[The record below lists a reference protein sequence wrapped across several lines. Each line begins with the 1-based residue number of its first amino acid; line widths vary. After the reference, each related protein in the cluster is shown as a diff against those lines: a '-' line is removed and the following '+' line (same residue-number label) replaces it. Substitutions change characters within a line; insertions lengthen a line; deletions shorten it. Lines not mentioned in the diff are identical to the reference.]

1 MIGLAGLRKPAAELP
16 QGAIATAAMEALNR
30 LAHGVVMVDRD
41 SNVHFINDGATTL
54 LKSRECRVHA
64 GRLVAR
70 SGSETARLQ
79 QFIADCA
86 DGAAAGQAPDCRE
99 VYRLGDPALLMQVVP
114 PAETPTLAPA
124 SERRLLS
131 IFITDPHAS
140 SVPSAEQLRQRF
152 GLTGAEAQVAGEI
165 VKGGGLMQC
174 AAVLKIS
181 APTAR
186 THLKR
191 IFEKTGAER
200 QAHFVRLGLASHLA
214 IR

>member
-16 QGAIATAAMEALNR
+16 QGAIATAAVEALNR
-30 LAHGVVMVDRD
+30 LEHGVVMIDRD
-41 SNVHFINDGATTL
+41 SNVHFANDGATTL
-54 LKSRECRVHA
+54 LKSRECRIHT

-70 SGSETARLQ
+70 SGSETARLH

-86 DGAAAGQAPDCRE
+86 DGAAAGQAPDCRQ
-99 VYRLGDPALLMQVVP
+99 VYRLGDPPLLLQVVP
-114 PAETPTLAPA
+114 PAESPSPA
-124 SERRLLS
+124 SGERPLLS

-214 IR
+214 MRA

>member
-1 MIGLAGLRKPAAELP
+1 MIRLAGLRKATQEPAE
-16 QGAIATAAMEALNR
+16 GAIALAAVEALNR
-30 LAHGVVMVDRD
+30 LEHGVLMLDRD
-41 SNVHFINDGATTL
+41 SNVHFANTGAAKL
-54 LKSRECRVHA
+54 LQSRECRIQA
-64 GRLVAR
+64 GRLVAH
-70 SGSETARLQ
+70 SGTETARLH
-79 QFIADCA
+79 QFIRSCA
-86 DGAAAGQAPDCRE
+86 DGQAARGPSGSE
-99 VYRLGDPALLMQVVP
+99 VYRLGDPALLLQPVP
-114 PAETPTLAPA
+114 PAQGAGEQK
-124 SERRLLS
+124 LLS

-152 GLTGAEAQVAGEI
+152 GLTAAEAQVAGEI

-174 AAVLKIS
+174 AAALKIS

-214 IR
+214 LL